1 MPLHRWFD
9 GGSLTVSDWYCRGD
23 VLGVGRE
30 EEAATWEL
38 SIGRGGSHRV
48 RTHEGEHVVEP
59 MHVLCVNAGDVFR
72 PVRRALGLDRRTRIN
87 LSAAAVRE
95 LVGEA
100 RGERPR
106 FPARAALLP
115 ARAALAHHRLLRHA
129 AAATRDELAVHGLA
143 LELAAHALGA
153 AAPGGRSAAGSRQV
167 REAVRAVQEIL
178 ARRFA
183 EPLTLAELAAE
194 VELSPWHLSRGFRAA
209 VGVGLH
215 RYRTR
220 LRLLA
225 ALERMSGAA
234 RGAVRASASSSGR
247 GAVRASARG
256 ASAPELARLA
266 LEVGFSSHSHF
277 TREFRGFFGAPP
289 SRLR

>member
-30 EEAATWEL
+30 EEAPTWEL
-38 SIGRGGSHRV
+38 SIGRGGSHLV

-72 PVRRALGLDRRTRIN
+72 PVRRAPGLDRRTRIN

-106 FPARAALLP
+106 FPARAALLT
-115 ARAALAHHRLLRHA
+115 ARAALAHHRLLQHA
-129 AAATRDELAVHGLA
+129 AVATRDELAVHALA

-153 AAPGGRSAAGSRQV
+153 GAPGQARPAAVSRQV
-167 REAVRAVQEIL
+167 REAVRAVQESL

-194 VELSPWHLSRGFRAA
+194 VALSPWHLSRGFRAA

-225 ALERMSGAA
+225 ALERMRGAA
-234 RGAVRASASSSGR
+234 RRAARGSGR
-247 GAVRASARG
+247 GSQRST
-256 ASAPELARLA
+256 SAPELARLA

-289 SRLR
+289 SHLR